1 VRKLSEGEGPGG
13 EKTIVQLIHDGQVDL
28 IVNTPSHCGSS
39 NAGGDGHVLRAAAV
53 ARAVPCL
60 TTVRALAAAVQ
71 AIDALHHAET
81 GVRSL
86 QEACATLARLL
97 AVQRPEEAGLPP
109 RLDPGLS
116 YSHRGPGRRWW
127 AAREVALPGRR
138 PAA

>member
-1 VRKLSEGEGPGG
+1 RKLSEGEGPGG

-39 NAGGDGHVLRAAAV
+39 NAGGDGHLLRAAAV

-86 QEACATLARLL
+86 QETVAPLT
-97 AVQRPEEAGLPP
+97 
-109 RLDPGLS
+109 
-116 YSHRGPGRRWW
+116 GRS
-127 AAREVALPGRR
+127 RR